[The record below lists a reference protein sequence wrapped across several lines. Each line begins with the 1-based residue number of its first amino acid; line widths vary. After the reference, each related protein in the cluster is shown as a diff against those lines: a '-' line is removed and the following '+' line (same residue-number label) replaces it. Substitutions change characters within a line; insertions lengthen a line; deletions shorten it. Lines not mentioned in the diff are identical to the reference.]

1 MKLLEVGSRCG
12 VTGFGRPTW
21 PAIGPLETGK
31 NEVVLSENGWS
42 GCACAIER
50 FRGGD
55 ARELA
60 ACGVVPAEASPQA
73 GRAALHSVSESATS
87 EPEPVLRS
95 GLSALAPA
103 SVLLSR
109 CLAVPLAAGVKP
121 NVAGRVFQ
129 MLFPQVAEVWAECSV
144 SAVLRETAR
153 AKSRDRVLPAMAAM
167 FWPS

>member
-103 SVLLSR
+103 SVLLSVR
-109 CLAVPLAAGVKP
+109 GSETAAPTTIHYLDGMLTSMSGSASGCWRKTKRGGPGVPDAVPPG
-121 NVAGRVFQ
+121 
-129 MLFPQVAEVWAECSV
+129 C
-144 SAVLRETAR
+144 
-153 AKSRDRVLPAMAAM
+153 
-167 FWPS
+167 